1 MKFDFIFIIFNI
13 FYYSFQEKIASAT
26 FNFPS
31 ICTSCEYESEDSKI
45 NYEFYITINCPNC
58 VNSPLSN
65 VPLNVNFT
73 SPLINK
79 DCGPIS
85 QNEIQHTYTCSVE
98 INCSLYNINITVGN
112 MNNDFISFVTN
123 NLNQINLSHKKYI
136 NSKKT
141 FPLQFLN
148 WKNKKD
154 VQFIYFFFNQFVTNN
169 SETKVF
175 IYNNTYN
182 IIDLTKYCL
191 IDEFYVICLPNK
203 SILGA
208 DPKNPDF
215 SFIYTLKFV
224 DICGV
229 YNPYVS
235 VFVSKSNFFKL
246 NNILIMFLIL
256 FFYL

>member
-1 MKFDFIFIIFNI
+1 MPSFSSFPYFILT
-13 FYYSFQEKIASAT
+13 YY
-26 FNFPS
+26 
-31 ICTSCEYESEDSKI
+31 
-45 NYEFYITINCPNC
+45 
-58 VNSPLSN
+58 
-65 VPLNVNFT
+65 
-73 SPLINK
+73 
-79 DCGPIS
+79 
-85 QNEIQHTYTCSVE
+85 TY
-98 INCSLYNINITVGN
+98 SLY
-112 MNNDFISFVTN
+112 ISKELIAIVI
-123 NLNQINLSHKKYI
+123 LSIDRNLSHKKYI

-203 SILGA
+203 NILGA

-224 DICGV
+224 DIFGV